1 MERTAAGQDVTLPGQ
16 RLSEEEVSQ
25 LYNRHGPALLLYAR
39 SYVVDVGAAED
50 VVHRVFLRMLSGNYL
65 VTENA
70 AAYLY
75 RSIRNE
81 AMNDRRSRSRET
93 PLVEDRG
100 WFSSD
105 RAVDALVLQRAIAD
119 LPEEQRDVVVM
130 RIWSGMTF
138 EEMAEATG
146 VSVHTAASRYRYGL
160 AKLRDRLGA
169 RQGSEGLR

>member
-1 MERTAAGQDVTLPGQ
+1 LPGQ

-39 SYVVDVGAAED
+39 SYVVDGGAAED
-50 VVHRVFLRMLSGNYL
+50 VVHRVFLRMLTGNYL

-81 AMNDRRSRSRET
+81 ALNDRRSRSRET
-93 PLVEDRG
+93 PLVENSR
-100 WFSSD
+100 WFRSNG
-105 RAVDALVLQRAIAD
+105 AAGKHEALVLQREIAD
-119 LPEEQRDVVVM
+119 LPDEQREVVVM

-138 EEMAEATG
+138 EEIAEATG
-146 VSVHTAASRYRYGL
+146 VPVNTAASRYRYGL
-160 AKLRDRLGA
+160 AKLRDRLGT
-169 RQGSEGLR
+169 RD